1 MCLSMFIFQTK
12 WFSCSSSLCI
22 FKYVSFLKFNHMHN
36 IQIVFMFF
44 FIVYLQIKFVFLKLN
59 HMHNIQMFFH
69 ALFQCVKWVFVLF
82 FHVYLQIYFVFEMK
96 SHAQHSCSFSLRIF
110 KYVLFIT
117 TLKHIFAL
125 QNSLGGDENGHLVVG
140 AALPRPEL
148 VLWKATSLVWPAKV
162 LRRGDEKDP
171 HFGERKKRK
180 KWCRTKI

>member
-1 MCLSMFIFQTK
+1 
-12 WFSCSSSLCI
+12 
-22 FKYVSFLKFNHMHN
+22 
-36 IQIVFMFF
+36 
-44 FIVYLQIKFVFLKLN
+44 
-59 HMHNIQMFFH
+59 MHNIQMFFH

-82 FHVYLQIYFVFEMK
+82 FHVYLQIYFVFEIK

-162 LRRGDEKDP
+162 LRRGDDKTRILILGKEKREKVVPNKDLTEFALP
-171 HFGERKKRK
+171 DGPFEDLALRAAFKEASSMLR
-180 KWCRTKI
+180 